1 MKEKHTCREEVF
13 RDYRFRVCGKTAK
26 YERDGKWYCGTH
38 DPVAKQAR
46 DDKFSAKIA
55 AELAASTA
63 AHKERQLATAALEWM
78 REHMPGA
85 LEVLS
90 AKLR

>member
-1 MKEKHTCREEVF
+1 MTEKHTCREEVF

-26 YERDGKWYCGTH
+26 YERDGKWYCSTH

-46 DDKFSAKIA
+46 DDKFSAKIDAERA
-55 AELAASTA
+55 AITA

-78 REHMPGA
+78 RENQPQA
-85 LEVLS
+85 LEVLH
-90 AKLR
+90 ANLR